1 LIHFYKRSERKMTV
15 VTKPLTAAEK
25 KKEAEANSSPLVQPQ
40 QDVAVPVPTQGKDE
54 PDLRLTYLNG
64 RVRRMSRANHLCLAL
79 CLTLVTM
86 LGLMAAMHIYKT
98 LFIRRNFC
106 GSYRIPLNHGIM
118 PENTL
123 VAANF
128 QNPRDYDDAFKLNM
142 FALFNHEVPKIAK
155 EVQEQVKDFEFD
167 VELDMDTNDF
177 ETFEMPEIFL
187 GRYMHDFKVNYT
199 VIIDTLGKKC
209 FLMNLDRNLIPAP
222 KNVFDILAKMR
233 KGAFDIDYEE
243 IKKTYRVNGPAL
255 AQFDASHGSFIPD
268 ACSNKPT
275 YRLEE
280 LVGNVVVKR
289 EVTSGNKFGEFVGSK
304 LIKYNIVNAE

>member
-1 LIHFYKRSERKMTV
+1 MTV

-25 KKEAEANSSPLVQPQ
+25 KKEAEANSSPLVQE
-40 QDVAVPVPTQGKDE
+40 DVTVPVPTQGKDE

-142 FALFNHEVPKIAK
+142 FALFNHEVPNVAK
-155 EVQEQVKDFEFD
+155 EVQKQVKDFEFD